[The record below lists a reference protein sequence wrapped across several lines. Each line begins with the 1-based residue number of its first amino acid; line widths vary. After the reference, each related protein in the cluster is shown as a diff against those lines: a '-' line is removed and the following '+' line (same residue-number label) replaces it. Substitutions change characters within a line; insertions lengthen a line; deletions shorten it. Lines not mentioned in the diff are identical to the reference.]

1 MRFFFISTRLLKYIL
16 LSSKS
21 LAHTHF
27 SYFLFFFSIILIK
40 YLKIKIFSFGFFLY
54 TYIQKHFFFLEY
66 YLIINGTK
74 ALRFTAEQNKNYRK
88 LEKKKNILCYYLLT
102 TIKSA
107 KDERIFFNSGNTK
120 ETQK

>member
-1 MRFFFISTRLLKYIL
+1 
-16 LSSKS
+16 
-21 LAHTHF
+21 
-27 SYFLFFFSIILIK
+27 
-40 YLKIKIFSFGFFLY
+40 
-54 TYIQKHFFFLEY
+54 
-66 YLIINGTK
+66 
-74 ALRFTAEQNKNYRK
+74 LRFTAEQNKNYRK